1 MRLIDLE
8 RAGLGE
14 YRAQLDRFLAEQGQ
28 KEQHLHLHQ
37 QSHYQNISQMANMGN
52 VGSVAAAAAAA
63 SLSPPHY
70 QYNNLGQGAAPV
82 SINQHSPVQP
92 VSSGGLQGKLSF
104 KLRLFH

>member
-14 YRAQLDRFLAEQGQ
+14 YRAQLDRFLAEQSQ

-37 QSHYQNISQMANMGN
+37 ESHYQNISQMANMANG
-52 VGSVAAAAAAA
+52 GSVAAAAA
-63 SLSPPHY
+63 SLSPPNY
-70 QYNNLGQGAAPV
+70 QYNNMGQGATPV
-82 SINQHSPVQP
+82 SINQHSPSQP